1 MKNTVIRLI
10 ATFSDGIGCT
20 RGLAALLITLFISSA
35 PATEFSADEVKAV
48 YLFNFTSFISWPDDT
63 FSDELEPFTY
73 CSMGSKSAVIEPLG
87 EILLGEKV
95 GERAVQYKTIS
106 SLSKLKSCQILYI
119 DQQQKV
125 DVVEILA
132 AIADASVLTVSD
144 IDGFAEQ
151 GGGVEFSAKAGRIKL
166 LINILSI
173 KKSRLN
179 ISSKLLRIAELINSP
194 NEGNERW

>member
-1 MKNTVIRLI
+1 M

>member
-1 MKNTVIRLI
+1 
-10 ATFSDGIGCT
+10 
-20 RGLAALLITLFISSA
+20 
-35 PATEFSADEVKAV
+35 
-48 YLFNFTSFISWPDDT
+48 
-63 FSDELEPFTY
+63 
-73 CSMGSKSAVIEPLG
+73 
-87 EILLGEKV
+87 
-95 GERAVQYKTIS
+95 AVQYKTIS

-179 ISSKLLRIAELINSP
+179 ISSKLLRIAELINAP
-194 NEGNERW
+194 GEGNERW

>member
-1 MKNTVIRLI
+1 M
-10 ATFSDGIGCT
+10 ATFSDGTGCT

-35 PATEFSADEVKAV
+35 PAIEFSADEVKAV